1 MSAYIELE
9 IQNLL
14 NETSDLDEVGQRLI
28 QHLESTLEVS
38 DDEDHFTAEN
48 INALSRFLLKSE
60 SPSLLIGFVLRH
72 LDKKDF
78 KIPWPYF
85 LEALTLMGSELNEK
99 TLNALSE
106 GIQETG
112 GIGSAARAKN
122 APPIAELAGWRADRK
137 YKIHKDYLN
146 NKRVLLDQLVTLRTQ
161 QLFEQE
167 RNLLQRLQKLY
178 PGDREIRDEASNYK
192 QRNALE
198 ILQKRSPK
206 NRTLKL
212 EHLTPKDPEL
222 ETALAAV
229 TESLIEHAANNPEMA
244 IDFAIALF
252 MFENYEGALE
262 VLSFYPEDTESYM
275 WLRLE
280 ILLRARRYLE
290 VLNDIARVE
299 VILAGDPETFFA
311 TAYLRAQA
319 LWGLGQ
325 KHAAIE
331 VLEGLMASRP
341 HYRAAS
347 ALLSF
352 WSTQ

>member
-28 QHLESTLEVS
+28 QHLESSLEIS
-38 DDEDHFTAEN
+38 DDNHFTAEN

-72 LDKKDF
+72 LDKSDF

-85 LEALTLMGSELNEK
+85 LEALTMMGSELNEK

-106 GIQETG
+106 GINETDG
-112 GIGSAARAKN
+112 LDFAARAKN
-122 APPIAELAGWRADRK
+122 APPLTELSQRRSDRK

-146 NKRVLLDQLVTLRTQ
+146 NKRLLLDQLVTLRTQ

-167 RNLLQRLQKLY
+167 KNLLQRLQKLY
-178 PGDREIRDEASNYK
+178 PGDRDIRDEASEYK

-206 NRTLKL
+206 NRSLKL
-212 EHLTPKDPEL
+212 ETFTPQDPAVEM
-222 ETALAAV
+222 ALAAL
-229 TESLIEHAANNPEMA
+229 TESLLDHAEAQPEMA

-252 MFENYEGALE
+252 MLENYEGALQ
-262 VLSFYPEDTESYM
+262 VLSYYPDDTESFM

-280 ILLRARRYLE
+280 ILLRARHYVE
-290 VLNDIARVE
+290 VLNDLARVE
-299 VILAGDPETFFA
+299 VILASDPETFFA

-325 KHAAIE
+325 KHAAVE

-347 ALLSF
+347 ALLSI
-352 WSTQ
+352 WSAQ